1 MPPFLS
7 PWSRLDL
14 GEKKVFKW
22 PSKSRWLQ
30 QLLST
35 SRSDLSGG
43 VSKTCAKCHLWNMLV
58 YVHHKKKRL
67 DFCFILYLYSTCH
80 WDFQKDLNCFSK
92 TCESCQ
98 VLLKDKSPLPCCPRG
113 FGWKVPAKN
122 FSLRRDFCK
131 IISRYETLFLL
142 CCWALPVQHFMVT
155 ADNESV
161 KASLPTINY
170 NSWSRQCF
178 PAFME
183 KNEWLVCS
191 CEKLFRHQIQ
201 HL

>member
-14 GEKKVFKW
+14 GEKKC
-22 PSKSRWLQ
+22 
-30 QLLST
+30 LSDQVNHGGFSNYWAPQDLT
-35 SRSDLSGG
+35 SQEVWARP
-43 VSKTCAKCHLWNMLV
+43 VPNATCGICWFMFII
-58 YVHHKKKRL
+58 KKKRL
-67 DFCFILYLYSTCH
+67 DFCFILYWYSTCH

>member
-1 MPPFLS
+1 M
-7 PWSRLDL
+7 
-14 GEKKVFKW
+14 FKW
-22 PSKSRWLQ
+22 PRKSQWLQ

-35 SRSDLSGG
+35 WRSDLSGG
-43 VSKTCAKCHLWNMLV
+43 VSEICAKCHLWNMLV
-58 YVHHKKKRL
+58 YVHHKKKKKRL
-67 DFCFILYLYSTCH
+67 DFFVSFYIGTVPAIGIL
-80 WDFQKDLNCFSK
+80 FKDLNLLFK
-92 TCESCQ
+92 NISCQ
-98 VLLKDKSPLPCCPRG
+98 VLLKDKSPLPCSPRG
-113 FGWKVPAKN
+113 FGWKAPAKN

-155 ADNESV
+155 ADNESA

-183 KNEWLVCS
+183 KNEWLVRS